1 MAKVEKTQLDK
12 DVSAALALIQKQF
25 GEEAMLTFDDTTA
38 IKKVDTVSTGSLNLD
53 VPLGVGGLPMGRINT
68 IYGESSSGKSTIA
81 LQIVANAQKQGYLCA
96 YLDSEHAMDLG
107 YAQALGVD
115 LKHLLFAQPDDGVAC
130 FQIAESLLKQG
141 LVKVIVFDSVSTMIS
156 RQEVEGEMG
165 DNFIGRQAKLM
176 SDGLKR
182 ITPLAAK
189 SGCMCF
195 FISQTRKN
203 IGVMYGDTD
212 VMSGGESL
220 KFYSTVI
227 MKIWKKQSPT
237 TEKINGEEVAT
248 SVETTVKVVK
258 NKVAPPFRT
267 AKFIIRYG
275 KGVSQEEEVFDL
287 AIKFG
292 LLEKAG
298 AWVRYKGENIAQ
310 GKEKAMLWLKE
321 DPDRMQHFKDTVI
334 SYVTGKNEE
343 MVGETED
350 DTEVTTDEHGI
361 ELEDIVNSEDPY
373 KEALNQF
380 GLEDSSDETE
390 NSFENKT
397 NE

>member
-12 DVSAALALIQKQF
+12 DVSAALSLIQKQF
-25 GEEAMLTFDDTTA
+25 GEEVMLTFDDTTA
-38 IKKVDTVSTGSLNLD
+38 IKKVDTVSTGSLQLD
-53 VPLGVGGLPMGRINT
+53 VALGVGGLPMGRINT

-107 YAQALGVD
+107 YAKALGVD

-130 FQIAESLLKQG
+130 FQIAEALLKQG

-310 GKEKAMLWLKE
+310 GKEKAMIWLKE
-321 DPDRMQHFKDTVI
+321 DPARMQHFKDTVI
-334 SYVTGKNEE
+334 SYVAGKNEE
-343 MVGETED
+343 MVGEVED
-350 DTEVTTDEHGI
+350 DTEVTTDEHGV

-373 KEALNQF
+373 DAAVKAY
-380 GLEDSSDETE
+380 GLEDSIKEME
-390 NSFENKT
+390 NSAKDSDNK
-397 NE
+397 

>member
-38 IKKVDTVSTGSLNLD
+38 IKKVDTVSTGSLQLD
-53 VPLGVGGLPMGRINT
+53 VALGVGGLPMGRINT

-287 AIKFG
+287 AVKFG

-350 DTEVTTDEHGI
+350 DTEVTTDEHGV

-373 KEALNQF
+373 KEAVKQF
-380 GLEDSSDETE
+380 GLEDSVKEME
-390 NSFENKT
+390 NSIESSD

>member
-1 MAKVEKTQLDK
+1 M
-12 DVSAALALIQKQF
+12 
-25 GEEAMLTFDDTTA
+25 
-38 IKKVDTVSTGSLNLD
+38 
-53 VPLGVGGLPMGRINT
+53 
-68 IYGESSSGKSTIA
+68 
-81 LQIVANAQKQGYLCA
+81 
-96 YLDSEHAMDLG
+96 
-107 YAQALGVD
+107 
-115 LKHLLFAQPDDGVAC
+115 
-130 FQIAESLLKQG
+130 
-141 LVKVIVFDSVSTMIS
+141 
-156 RQEVEGEMG
+156 
-165 DNFIGRQAKLM
+165 
-176 SDGLKR
+176 
-182 ITPLAAK
+182 
-189 SGCMCF
+189 
-195 FISQTRKN
+195 
-203 IGVMYGDTD
+203 
-212 VMSGGESL
+212 

-258 NKVAPPFRT
+258 NKIAPPFRT

-310 GKEKAMLWLKE
+310 GKEKAMIWLKE

-350 DTEVTTDEHGI
+350 DTEVTTDEHGVAI
-361 ELEDIVNSEDPY
+361 EDIYNSEDPY
-373 KEALNQF
+373 QEAVKQF
-380 GLEDSSDETE
+380 GLENQVEELEISTE
-390 NSFENKT
+390 NSDNEYDASYEEYKKECEKQRYAEAEAKAKDYFYNKKVRIPRYLSSGWLEGFPDCPSVHAIPISDEELAEIKKIVVSDVLS
-397 NE
+397 NEG

>member
-12 DVSAALALIQKQF
+12 DVSAALSLIQKQF
-25 GEEAMLTFDDTTA
+25 GEEVMLTFDDTTA
-38 IKKVDTVSTGSLNLD
+38 IKKVDTVSTGSLQLD
-53 VPLGVGGLPMGRINT
+53 VALGVGGLPMGRINT

-107 YAQALGVD
+107 YAKALGVD

-130 FQIAESLLKQG
+130 FQIAEALLKQG

-310 GKEKAMLWLKE
+310 GKEKAMIWLKE
-321 DPDRMQHFKDTVI
+321 DPARMQHFKDTVI
-334 SYVTGKNEE
+334 SYVAGKNEE
-343 MVGETED
+343 MVGEVED
-350 DTEVTTDEHGI
+350 DTEVTTDEHGV

-373 KEALNQF
+373 GAAVKAY
-380 GLEDSSDETE
+380 GLEDSIEEME
-390 NSFENKT
+390 NSAKDSDNK
-397 NE
+397 

>member
-38 IKKVDTVSTGSLNLD
+38 IKKVDTVSTGSLQLD
-53 VPLGVGGLPMGRINT
+53 VALGVGGLPMGRINT

-321 DPDRMQHFKDTVI
+321 DPNRMQHFKDTVI

-350 DTEVTTDEHGI
+350 DTEVTTDEHGV

-373 KEALNQF
+373 KEAVKQF
-380 GLEDSSDETE
+380 GLEDSVKEME
-390 NSFENKT
+390 NSIESSD

>member
-12 DVSAALALIQKQF
+12 DLDAALALIHKQF
-25 GEEAMLTFDDTTA
+25 GEESMLTFDDTTA
-38 IKKVDTVSTGSLNLD
+38 IKKIDVVSTGSLNLD
-53 VPLGVGGLPMGRINT
+53 VALGAGGLPMGRINT

-96 YLDSEHAMDLG
+96 YLDSEHAIDLG
-107 YAQALGVD
+107 YAKALGVD

-130 FQIAESLLKQG
+130 FQMAETLLKQG

-156 RQEVEGEMG
+156 VQEREGEMG
-165 DNFIGRQAKLM
+165 DNFIGRQAKMM

-189 SGCMCF
+189 SNCMCF

-258 NKVAPPFRT
+258 NKIAPPFRT

-321 DPDRMQHFKDTVI
+321 DPERMQHFKDTVI

-343 MVGETED
+343 MNDVVED
-350 DTEVTTDEHGI
+350 DTEVTTDEHGVSI
-361 ELEDIVNSEDPY
+361 EDIYNSEDPY
-373 KEALNQF
+373 KEAVKQF
-380 GLEDSSDETE
+380 GLENSEEEMEDSL
-390 NSFENKT
+390 
-397 NE
+397 

>member
-38 IKKVDTVSTGSLNLD
+38 IKKVDTVSTGSLQLD
-53 VPLGVGGLPMGRINT
+53 VALGVGGLPMGRINT

-321 DPDRMQHFKDTVI
+321 DPNRMQHFKDTVI

-350 DTEVTTDEHGI
+350 DTEVTTDEHGV

-373 KEALNQF
+373 KEAVKQF
-380 GLEDSSDETE
+380 GLEDSVKEME
-390 NSFENKT
+390 NSIESFD

>member
-12 DVSAALALIQKQF
+12 DMAAALALIHKQF
-25 GEEAMLTFDDTTA
+25 GEDSMLTFDDTTA
-38 IKKVDTVSTGSLNLD
+38 IKKIDTVSTGSLNLD
-53 VPLGVGGLPMGRINT
+53 VALGVGGLPMGRINT

-130 FQIAESLLKQG
+130 FQMAETLLKQG

-156 RQEVEGEMG
+156 RQESEGEMG
-165 DNFIGRQAKLM
+165 DNFIGRQAKMM

-182 ITPLAAK
+182 IAPLASK
-189 SGCMCF
+189 NNCMCF

-287 AIKFG
+287 AVKFG
-292 LLEKAG
+292 ILEKAG

-310 GKEKAMLWLKE
+310 GKEKAMIWLRE
-321 DPDRMQHFKDTVI
+321 DPDRMQHFKDTVL
-334 SYVTGKNEE
+334 SYVTGKNVE
-343 MVGETED
+343 MSGEVED
-350 DTEVTTDEHGI
+350 DTEVTTDEHGVD
-361 ELEDIVNSEDPY
+361 LEDIYNSEDPY
-373 KEALNQF
+373 KEAVKQF
-380 GLEDSSDETE
+380 GLEDSVEEME
-390 NSFENKT
+390 NSGENI
-397 NE
+397 E

>member
-53 VPLGVGGLPMGRINT
+53 VALGVGGLPMGRINT

>member
-53 VPLGVGGLPMGRINT
+53 VALGVGGLPMGRINT

-130 FQIAESLLKQG
+130 FQIAETLLKQG

-321 DPDRMQHFKDTVI
+321 DPERMQHFKDTVI

-350 DTEVTTDEHGI
+350 DTEVTTDEHGV
-361 ELEDIVNSEDPY
+361 ELEDIVNSDNPY
-373 KEALNQF
+373 EEAIKAY
-380 GLEDSSDETE
+380 GLENSVEEIENSTE
-390 NSFENKT
+390 NLTDK
-397 NE
+397 

>member
-12 DVSAALALIQKQF
+12 DVSAALSLIQKQF
-25 GEEAMLTFDDTTA
+25 GEEVMLTFDDTTA
-38 IKKVDTVSTGSLNLD
+38 IKKVDTVSTGSLQLD
-53 VPLGVGGLPMGRINT
+53 VALGVGGLPMGRINT

-107 YAQALGVD
+107 YAKALGVD

-130 FQIAESLLKQG
+130 FQIAEALLKQG

-321 DPDRMQHFKDTVI
+321 DPERMQHFKDTVI

-343 MVGETED
+343 MNDVVED
-350 DTEVTTDEHGI
+350 DTEVTTDEHGVSI
-361 ELEDIVNSEDPY
+361 EDIYNSEDPY
-373 KEALNQF
+373 KEAVKQF
-380 GLEDSSDETE
+380 GLENSEEEMEDSL
-390 NSFENKT
+390 
-397 NE
+397 

>member
-12 DVSAALALIQKQF
+12 DMTAALALIHKQF
-25 GEEAMLTFDDTTA
+25 GEDSMLTFDDTTA
-38 IKKVDTVSTGSLNLD
+38 IKKIDTVSTGSLNLD
-53 VPLGVGGLPMGRINT
+53 VALGVGGLPMGRINT
-68 IYGESSSGKSTIA
+68 IYGEASSGKSTIA
-81 LQIVANAQKQGYLCA
+81 LQLVANAQKQGYLCA
-96 YLDSEHAMDLG
+96 YLDSEHAIDLG

-115 LKHLLFAQPDDGVAC
+115 LKHLLFAQPGDGVAC
-130 FQIAESLLKQG
+130 FQIAEALLKQG

-156 RQEVEGEMG
+156 RQEIEGEMG

-189 SGCMCF
+189 TGCMCF

-237 TEKINGEEVAT
+237 TEKINGEDVAT
-248 SVETTVKVVK
+248 SVETTVKVTK

-267 AKFIIRYG
+267 TKFIIRYG

-287 AIKFG
+287 AVKFG
-292 LLEKAG
+292 ILEKAG
-298 AWVRYKGENIAQ
+298 AWVKYKGENIAQ
-310 GKEKAMLWLKE
+310 GKEKAMIWLKE
-321 DPDRMQHFKDTVI
+321 DPNRMQHFKETVL
-334 SYVTGKNEE
+334 SYITGKNEE
-343 MVGETED
+343 MVGEIED
-350 DTEVTTDEHGI
+350 DTEVTTDEHGVD
-361 ELEDIVNSEDPY
+361 LEDIYNSEDPY
-373 KEALNQF
+373 KEAVKQF
-380 GLEDSSDETE
+380 GLENSIEEME
-390 NSFENKT
+390 NSGKKIE
-397 NE
+397 

>member
-12 DVSAALALIQKQF
+12 DVSAALSLIQKQF
-25 GEEAMLTFDDTTA
+25 GEEVMLTFDDTTA
-38 IKKVDTVSTGSLNLD
+38 IKKVDTVSTGSLQLD
-53 VPLGVGGLPMGRINT
+53 VALGVGGLPMGRINT

-107 YAQALGVD
+107 YAKALGVD

-130 FQIAESLLKQG
+130 FQIAEALLKQG

-310 GKEKAMLWLKE
+310 GKEKAMIWLKE
-321 DPDRMQHFKDTVI
+321 DPARMQHFKDTVI
-334 SYVTGKNEE
+334 SYVAGKNEE
-343 MVGETED
+343 MVGEVED
-350 DTEVTTDEHGI
+350 DTEVTTDEHGV

-373 KEALNQF
+373 NAAVKAY
-380 GLEDSSDETE
+380 GLEDSIKEME
-390 NSFENKT
+390 NSAKDSDNK
-397 NE
+397 

>member
-12 DVSAALALIQKQF
+12 DMAAALALIHKQF
-25 GEEAMLTFDDTTA
+25 GEDSMLTFDDTTA
-38 IKKVDTVSTGSLNLD
+38 IKKIDTVSTGSLNLD
-53 VPLGVGGLPMGRINT
+53 VALGVGGLPMGRINT

-81 LQIVANAQKQGYLCA
+81 LQLVANAQKQGYLCA
-96 YLDSEHAMDLG
+96 YLDSEHAVDLG

-115 LKHLLFAQPDDGVAC
+115 LKHLLFAQPNDGVEC
-130 FQIAESLLKQG
+130 FQMAEALLKQK

-156 RQEVEGEMG
+156 MQEREGEMG
-165 DNFIGRQAKLM
+165 DNFIGRQAKMM

-182 ITPLAAK
+182 ITPLAYDA
-189 SGCMCF
+189 GCMCF

-212 VMSGGESL
+212 VMSGGEAL

-287 AIKFG
+287 AVKFG
-292 LLEKAG
+292 ILEKAG

-310 GKEKAMLWLKE
+310 GKEKAMIWLKE
-321 DPDRMQHFKDTVI
+321 DPDRMQHFKETVL
-334 SYVTGKNEE
+334 SYVTGKNVE
-343 MVGETED
+343 MNGEVED
-350 DTEVTTDEHGI
+350 DTKVTTDEKGI
-361 ELEDIVNSEDPY
+361 DLEDIYNSEDPY
-373 KEALNQF
+373 QEAVKQF
-380 GLEDSSDETE
+380 GLEDSMEEMEDSGSTSE
-390 NSFENKT
+390 
-397 NE
+397 

>member
-38 IKKVDTVSTGSLNLD
+38 IKKVDTVSTGSLQLD
-53 VPLGVGGLPMGRINT
+53 VALGVGGLPMGRINT

-130 FQIAESLLKQG
+130 FQIAEALLKQG

-310 GKEKAMLWLKE
+310 GKEKAMIWLKE
-321 DPDRMQHFKDTVI
+321 DPSRMQHFKDTVI
-334 SYVTGKNEE
+334 SYVAGKNEE
-343 MVGETED
+343 MVGEVED
-350 DTEVTTDEHGI
+350 DTEVTTDEHGV
-361 ELEDIVNSEDPY
+361 ELKDIVNSENPY
-373 KEALNQF
+373 DAAVKAY
-380 GLEDSSDETE
+380 GLEDSVKEME
-390 NSFENKT
+390 NSVEGSDDQ
-397 NE
+397 

>member
-53 VPLGVGGLPMGRINT
+53 VALGVGGLPMGRINT

-321 DPDRMQHFKDTVI
+321 DPNRMQHFKDTVI

-380 GLEDSSDETE
+380 GLEDSIDETE

-397 NE
+397 EE